1 MQVFLNVPSISL
13 LQWHPFTLSS
23 SPTDP
28 YCEINVRGLG
38 GFTRDLLATCH
49 ALPPGQQLRIR
60 VDGPYGCLS
69 SDYRRFPV
77 HVLCCGGIGVTPAIA
92 MLRTLFC
99 LPADEAETGRL
110 GGMAGSVGQGAEQGA
125 ASDNTTTTDNG
136 WREDFITG
144 SDLFFVAGDRHG
156 EADKPSTSESGS
168 GPSRHVYVIW
178 SIAKQ
183 VRFKVLLL
191 AITAVA
197 PCAIYMENMF
207 VVLHIFA

>member
-23 SPTDP
+23 SPNDP
-28 YCEINVRGLG
+28 YCEVNVRGLG

-49 ALPPGQQLRIR
+49 ALPPEQPLRVR
-60 VDGPYGCLS
+60 VDGPYGCMS
-69 SDYRRFPV
+69 SDYSRFPV

-99 LPADEAETGRL
+99 LPADEAVTGRP
-110 GGMAGSVGQGAEQGA
+110 GGVAGSTVGQGAEHGA
-125 ASDNTTTTDNG
+125 ASGNTTTIDRS
-136 WREDFITG
+136 WREDSVTG

-156 EADKPSTSESGS
+156 DAADKSSTSALGN

-183 VRFKVLLL
+183 VLSPGCR
-191 AITAVA
+191 AV
-197 PCAIYMENMF
+197 C
-207 VVLHIFA
+207 